1 VNLKFD
7 DTLFFYNR
15 ISKINRYRYFSISL
29 NPSIVS
35 NVLAIFLNAEFIG
48 AIVGNIILALRRL
61 LIFKTFLFFCG

>member
-1 VNLKFD
+1 MNLKFD